1 VAVALLLLT
10 LNEIEGVKEILPK
23 INKELFSEIV
33 VVDGGSTDGTIE
45 EAQKMGFKVIQQ
57 TLRGHGGAIISGV
70 NATTANNILIFGPDG
85 NHDPETI
92 PDLIKKLEEGYD
104 QVINSRFGKTSIND
118 DAGTIDAFGN
128 KMFSF
133 LASKLFGGN
142 LTDTLNEYRIITR
155 KAFNELN
162 FDALYTDSTFQMS
175 IKGMKKKQKMFEIIG
190 NEGARIGGTRKMHPF
205 PTGCRLCKRLLIEL
219 VKDN

>member
-1 VAVALLLLT
+1 MSTSLVILT
-10 LNEIEGVKEILPK
+10 LNEIVGVKEILPK
-23 INKELFSEIV
+23 IKKDWVDEIV

-45 EAQKMGFKVIQQ
+45 EVQKMGFKVIQQ
-57 TLRGHGGAIISGV
+57 DLRGHGGAIIAGV
-70 NATTANNILIFGPDG
+70 NATTKENILIFGPDG

-118 DAGTIDAFGN
+118 DAGAIDAFGN
-128 KMFSF
+128 KMFSL
-133 LASKLFGGN
+133 LASKFFGGN

-155 KAFNELN
+155 EAFAELN

-175 IKGMKKKQKMFEIIG
+175 IRGMKKKQKMFEIIG
-190 NEGARIGGTRKMHPF
+190 NEGARIGGKRKMQPF
-205 PTGCRLCKRLLIEL
+205 QTGCRLCKRLLIEL
-219 VKDN
+219 VKD